1 MPSRASTSASAIMTS
16 AAASA
21 ATQAPAPVIWWAM
34 EKLAM
39 RGAPP
44 WSDHSAN
51 AIRAPRPAC
60 PAVSTLR
67 WRFMMCGGSADSGG

>member
-1 MPSRASTSASAIMTS
+1 VRPPT
-16 AAASA
+16 SA

-44 WSDHSAN
+44 WPDHSAN
-51 AIRAPRPAC
+51 AIRAEAGHPGLRGPPR
-60 PAVSTLR
+60 
-67 WRFMMCGGSADSGG
+67 